1 MSCIINNSIQ
11 QVEIKFNR
19 CENSIFQG
27 KQIERIIFILP
38 PKEAKTDKLWCLRMC
53 VYGLADA
60 SRYWCLRVKEELA
73 KSNGLIC
80 PTDQGIFVWYH
91 NNKFNGIIIC
101 FVDDII
107 WGGTGHF
114 DQNVIQKFR
123 NTFKIGSENTE
134 FFIYLGLNIKQN
146 TDYSIDIDQ
155 NNYINGIQP
164 IPLTSERVKCSK
176 EPLTDS
182 ERSQYRQL
190 IGQLNWV
197 TNMTRPEFSFETC
210 YARTTVNSA
219 TVSDVIK
226 LNKVLRQIKSTESHI
241 KFPSLDIKSISV
253 KTYTDASFNNL
264 PHGGSQ
270 GGQLVFITDKEHRSC
285 PIAWN
290 SSKIKLIVRSM
301 LAAET
306 LSLTD
311 GCDTSFYVTQIVNH
325 VYQQNFKNTMITDNK
340 SPLDSIQTT
349 SLINDKRLR
358 VELSALPQMYDR
370 DEIEIEW
377 TPTSSQIINVLTKR
391 GAAKRQLTEILETG
405 QLPSIN

>member
-1 MSCIINNSIQ
+1 M
-11 QVEIKFNR
+11 
-19 CENSIFQG
+19 
-27 KQIERIIFILP
+27 
-38 PKEAKTDKLWCLRMC
+38 
-53 VYGLADA
+53 
-60 SRYWCLRVKEELA
+60 
-73 KSNGLIC
+73 C

-91 NNKFNGIIIC
+91 NNKLNSIIIC

-107 WGGTGHF
+107 WGGTEQF

-134 FFIYLGLNIKQN
+134 FFYLGLNIKQN

-164 IPLTSERVKCSK
+164 IPLTSERIKCSK

-197 TNMTRPEFSFETC
+197 TNMIRPEFSFETY
-210 YARTTVNSA
+210 YASTTVNSA

-226 LNKVLRQIKSTESHI
+226 LNKVLRQTRSKESHR

-264 PHGGSQ
+264 PHGRSQ
-270 GGQLVFITDKEHRSC
+270 GGQLVFVTDKEHRSC

-290 SSKIKLIVRSM
+290 SSKIKCIV
-301 LAAET
+301 
-306 LSLTD
+306 TD

-325 VYQQNFKNTMITDNK
+325 IYQQNFKNTMITDNK
-340 SPLDSIQTT
+340 SLLDTIQTT

-358 VELSALPQMYDR
+358 VELSALQQMYDR

-377 TPTSSQIINVLTKR
+377 TPTSSQISSVLTKR
-391 GAAKRQLTEILETG
+391 GAARGQLTEILETG